1 MKLERIITLAN
12 AAVRL
17 RFAAMER
24 SLRATGC
31 GLPLAVIPYDEQR
44 FDLPAS
50 AAWWE
55 LPDVLAWLSSGKTH
69 PMTRKYQCLTI
80 ANYQYVDSDVIFL
93 RNPEEVLAP
102 HAGFVTSCCHWR
114 DPAHTTTEESE
125 RILSAKSTTWRKTT
139 FNSGQ
144 FACDRALYTLESLKN
159 TAEKF
164 ADTCL
169 RLPYHEQPGMNLLVH
184 EAGVKITNLTL
195 PPQEMESTWA
205 GDYEGRYE
213 EFWRDARRKPY
224 LIHWAGTATKP
235 GRPIDQLIYKFLT
248 AAENQEW
255 KAQVASGKQK
265 QNAQVAPLRGVARR
279 VKRALKKLAGR

>member
-1 MKLERIITLAN
+1 MKLEKIITLAN

-44 FDLPAS
+44 FDLPAN

-55 LPDVLAWLSSGKTH
+55 LPEVLGWLASEKTH
-69 PMTRKYQCLTI
+69 PMMRKYQCLTI
-80 ANYQYVDSDVIFL
+80 ANYQYVDTDVIFL
-93 RNPEEVLAP
+93 RNPEEVLAA

-125 RILSAKSTTWRKTT
+125 RIFSAKSTTWRKTT
-139 FNSGQ
+139 FNAGQ
-144 FACDRALYTLESLKN
+144 FACDRALYSFEGLKR
-159 TAEKF
+159 TAAKF
-164 ADTCL
+164 AETCL
-169 RLPYHEQPGMNLLVH
+169 RLPYHDQPGTNLLVH
-184 EAGVKITNLTL
+184 EAGVEITNLTL

-205 GDYEGRYE
+205 GDYAGDFEK
-213 EFWRDARRKPY
+213 FWSNAQRKPY
-224 LIHWAGTATKP
+224 LIHWAGTAMGT
-235 GRPIDQLIYKFLT
+235 GRPIDKLFFHYLT
-248 AAENQEW
+248 AAEKVEWAAQEGSRK
-255 KAQVASGKQK
+255 KA
-265 QNAQVAPLRGVARR
+265 APLGGVARR